1 MKNMNTVKRSLP
13 PAQPAAFARGPAL
26 VALVLILS
34 PLCVCGEGFRNPPAG
49 TFNLGRAGGRIA
61 QIDDASAIQQNPANL
76 LDVKQTQAEFTP
88 SIVYIHVDYTSPS
101 GVSAETENPW
111 KLLPN
116 FFASTPVMDDRVV
129 VGFGLT
135 TPYGLANEW
144 EQTGAFA
151 DPLSLKYQAPYFTEL
166 MTINANPTVAVRL
179 LDNLTLGAGL
189 DVTWSQLTFKQLYP
203 WLAFPGSTGTEPDGK
218 IKAEGDGFGF
228 GGNMG
233 LTWQIAEKHRLA
245 VTYRSPIQ
253 VNYEGTFQI
262 NNVTPTATFVG
273 VTPESKFETEI
284 KFPTIVALGYGIQVT
299 DNVRLELDGEWL
311 QFSNFKS
318 LDLNVGN
325 NALLFPSTSIAQNWK
340 NTYTVGIGGDW
351 RFSPDWV
358 VRFGYQHYETPVPDS
373 TLSTTIP
380 DANQNV
386 FTVGLGYQHGH
397 HAFEGGY
404 GFDIYADRTITDNV
418 NPAFNGTYGI
428 TVHLFSLSYRYSF

>member
-1 MKNMNTVKRSLP
+1 MHKVNRNLLPARSAGFP
-13 PAQPAAFARGPAL
+13 ECAATATLAL
-26 VALVLILS
+26 LISL
-34 PLCVCGEGFRNPPAG
+34 LCASGEGFRNPPAG
-49 TFNLGRAGGRIA
+49 TFNLGRSGGRIA

-76 LDVKQTQAEFTP
+76 LEVRQTQIDLTP
-88 SIVYIHVDYTSPS
+88 SMVYIHADYTSPS

-111 KLLPN
+111 KFLPN
-116 FFASTPVMDDRVV
+116 FFASTPVLDDRVV
-129 VGFGLT
+129 IGLGLT

-144 EQTGAFA
+144 KQTGAFA
-151 DPLSLKYQAPYFTEL
+151 DPASLKYQAPYFSEL
-166 MTINANPTVAVRL
+166 MTINANPTVAIRL
-179 LDNLTLGAGL
+179 LDNLTFGAGL

-203 WLAFPGSTGTEPDGK
+203 WLIFPGSTGIEPDGK
-218 IKAEGDGFGF
+218 IKTQGDGFGF
-228 GGNMG
+228 GGNAG

-245 VTYRSPIQ
+245 VTYRSPIS
-253 VNYEGTFQI
+253 VKYEGDFQI
-262 NNVTPTATFVG
+262 NNLTPTAAFVG
-273 VTPESKFETEI
+273 ATSQSDFSTKI

-299 DNVRLELDGEWL
+299 DNLRLEVDGEWL

-325 NALLFPSTSIAQNWK
+325 NALLFPTGTNIPENWK
-340 NTYTVGIGGDW
+340 NTFTLGIGGDW

-358 VRFGYQHYETPVPDS
+358 VRFGYQHYETPVPDA
-373 TLSTTIP
+373 TISTTIP

-397 HAFEGGY
+397 HAFEFAY

-418 NPAFNGTYGI
+418 NPAFNGEYGI